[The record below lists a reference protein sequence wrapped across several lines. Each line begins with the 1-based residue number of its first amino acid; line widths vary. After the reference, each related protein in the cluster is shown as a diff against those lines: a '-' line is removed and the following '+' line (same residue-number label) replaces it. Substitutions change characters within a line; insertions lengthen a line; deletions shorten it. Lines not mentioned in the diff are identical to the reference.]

1 MGFYFIKGVTWKGAE
16 MIRLLLSQTLVQSC
30 ANEQLKR
37 FRGDSFFRSHMGHT
51 LFEKGSF
58 FKSNHGPVRKSSH
71 GRKSLPE
78 SKKENPINFMQE
90 G

>member
-1 MGFYFIKGVTWKGAE
+1 MDY
-16 MIRLLLSQTLVQSC
+16 
-30 ANEQLKR
+30 
-37 FRGDSFFRSHMGHT
+37 T

-58 FKSNHGPVRKSSH
+58 FESDQRPVGKSSH
-71 GRKSLPE
+71 GIKSLPE